1 MSRAKMRFFFW
12 LSAFFLASGLVR
24 AADDYPVRPI
34 KIIVPYAAGSS
45 ADLNAREIAQM
56 ATKELKQ
63 QIIIDNRPGAGGSI
77 GTEMGVRAAPDGYTV
92 LMVNSV
98 TLGLIPQVIK
108 TTSFDPLKDL
118 VLLTIYA
125 RAGAILV
132 VNANSSITSL
142 NDLIA
147 SAKAK
152 PGSLAYGSSGLGS
165 ASHLMAERLKKM
177 AGIDLLHVPYKSET
191 PAMIDVI
198 GGQVDLAIGFAFA
211 TLPLIA
217 SGKVRAIAVTTAKR
231 LSALPNVPT
240 IAESGF
246 PGYGEVVWAGLAV
259 PAATPAPIVQKLSK
273 VFRSAVQTPEYQ
285 MVVTKRG
292 SEPLGATQEES
303 VKLLTADY
311 ERYGKMVKELG
322 LQIE

>member
-1 MSRAKMRFFFW
+1 MK
-12 LSAFFLASGLVR
+12 SARIGLLLVLVSFVNGIS
-24 AADDYPVRPI
+24 AADDFPTRPLR
-34 KIIVPYAAGSS
+34 IIVPYSAGST
-45 ADLNAREIAQM
+45 ADLGAREIAQM
-56 ATKELKQ
+56 VIKDLKQ
-63 QIIIDNRPGAGGSI
+63 QIIIDNRPGAGGNI

-92 LMVNSV
+92 VMVNSA
-98 TLGLIPQVIK
+98 TLGLNPQVLK

-132 VNANSSITSL
+132 VNANSSINSL
-142 NDLIA
+142 KDLIA

-177 AGIDLLHVPYKSET
+177 AEIDLLHVPYKSET
-191 PAMIDVI
+191 PVIADVI
-198 GGQVDLAIGFAFA
+198 GGQVDLTFGFAFA

-217 SGKVRAIAVTTAKR
+217 SGKLRPIAVTTSKR

-246 PGYGEVVWAGLAV
+246 PGYDEVVWAGLAV
-259 PAATPAPIVQKLSK
+259 PAATPAPIVQKLAK
-273 VFRSAVQTPEYQ
+273 VFRSAVKTPDYQ
-285 MVVTKRG
+285 VVVAKRG
-292 SEPLGATQEES
+292 SEPLGTTQEES
-303 VKLLTADY
+303 AKLLKADY
-311 ERYGKMVKELG
+311 ERYGKKVKELG
-322 LQIE
+322 LRIE